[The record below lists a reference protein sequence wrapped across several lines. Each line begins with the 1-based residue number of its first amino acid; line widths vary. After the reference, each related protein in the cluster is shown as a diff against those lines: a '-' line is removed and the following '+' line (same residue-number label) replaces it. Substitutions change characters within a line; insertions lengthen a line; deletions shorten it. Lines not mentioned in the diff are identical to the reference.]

1 VSDTSTGPS
10 DSAPPK
16 VGLPAVDRRELL
28 EVLFKVAAF
37 LAGIVYA
44 SGFVVV
50 VFDHARYGI
59 YDLDLLRPRIVAA
72 GVLFWAICAV
82 SVLLAFR
89 TFGRRGL
96 RDAEVVSTASERST
110 KARVIRDGGNYF
122 VVCLAVVQF
131 SRVLFDSRDT
141 SPVLQWKASW
151 IVLIVLGILCT
162 ILVGRVA
169 KRLGCPRVVADGVVF
184 AVGDIGFALIFL
196 TFLGKDEVALAGWC
210 FLIGLVSVKVDTI
223 VLSAT
228 PRGFLSSRW
237 ETSIWMSL
245 LLVPLYAANL
255 YPRVSPKW
263 GGGKPVP
270 AMLFLRAEQSYLKG
284 LEVAVRIIDETSSG
298 FYVEDSAQPP
308 GAVFVPRDLVAGIR
322 YSAVPKPAPKAA
334 VENLAPTP

>member
-1 VSDTSTGPS
+1 
-10 DSAPPK
+10 
-16 VGLPAVDRRELL
+16 
-28 EVLFKVAAF
+28 
-37 LAGIVYA
+37 
-44 SGFVVV
+44 
-50 VFDHARYGI
+50 
-59 YDLDLLRPRIVAA
+59 
-72 GVLFWAICAV
+72 
-82 SVLLAFR
+82 
-89 TFGRRGL
+89 
-96 RDAEVVSTASERST
+96 
-110 KARVIRDGGNYF
+110 
-122 VVCLAVVQF
+122 
-131 SRVLFDSRDT
+131 
-141 SPVLQWKASW
+141 
-151 IVLIVLGILCT
+151 LGILCT